1 MSNIRSIARVA
12 SWRHNV
18 ILMTRD
24 GERCSAVPMSEPF
37 SPLCPITGLP
47 ARRRKQQVSSAFL
60 IALWRASFGVSTARQ
75 LRVVKRFG
83 LWEPPCGLAFFHP
96 MIVGTSI
103 LSRFLWP
110 PQRSRCLRNAL
121 AAPRPLRKD
130 FYLKRGQCGFSEEE
144 IPQSKER
151 LATTVERPASGIC
164 DRPRKAPLRRAAPPR
179 DERSVAPK
187 AGSGVRRRVLS
198 HRDMPWRRG

>member
-1 MSNIRSIARVA
+1 
-12 SWRHNV
+12 
-18 ILMTRD
+18 MTRD

-37 SPLCPITGLP
+37 PPLCPITGLP
-47 ARRRKQQVSSAFL
+47 ARRRIQQVSSAFL

-96 MIVGTSI
+96 MIVGDEQFYRDFYGR
-103 LSRFLWP
+103 LSEAGPW
-110 PQRSRCLRNAL
+110 RNAL

-151 LATTVERPASGIC
+151 LAATVERPASGIC

-179 DERSVAPK
+179 DERSAAPK
-187 AGSGVRRRVLS
+187 AGSGLRRQVLS

>member
-1 MSNIRSIARVA
+1 MSNIRSIVRVA

-96 MIVGTSI
+96 MIVGDEQFY
-103 LSRFLWP
+103 RDFYGR
-110 PQRSRCLRNAL
+110 PQRSRSLEKCAGGTTAAAQGFLFEEGAVRLLRGRD
-121 AAPRPLRKD
+121 PP
-130 FYLKRGQCGFSEEE
+130 
-144 IPQSKER
+144 
-151 LATTVERPASGIC
+151 VEGTPCRDGRASRI
-164 DRPRKAPLRRAAPPR
+164 R
-179 DERSVAPK
+179 
-187 AGSGVRRRVLS
+187 
-198 HRDMPWRRG
+198 HM